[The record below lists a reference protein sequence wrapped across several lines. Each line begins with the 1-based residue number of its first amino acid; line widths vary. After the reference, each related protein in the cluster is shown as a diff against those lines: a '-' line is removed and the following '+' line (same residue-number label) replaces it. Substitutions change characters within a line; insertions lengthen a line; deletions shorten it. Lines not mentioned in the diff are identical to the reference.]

1 MNKKIFSRVFV
12 VMLVLSLLA
21 ACSSNSG
28 NEGNKSNSNSKPENN
43 ATDQGNKETDLE
55 HYNLTMALPIIGT
68 VPTDIE
74 LVEAEINKIT
84 EAKINTTVEIL
95 PIGVGT
101 YVEQLNL
108 KYSSGEKLD
117 LAFMFPQLYGSNVAS
132 GKLLAL
138 DELLPEYGQGIID
151 AIGEEY
157 VYAPR
162 INGKLY
168 ATLIGDSYVGKGTM
182 YYMRKDIVDKYNIDT
197 ESIKSLEDIEGVL
210 KFIKENE
217 PSLTPLAVAA
227 GMGPVSS
234 FIDYDPLEN
243 SFGVLPNFDNDL
255 QVVNLY
261 ETQEY
266 ADRLAMVHRWFK
278 AGYINKDA
286 ATTTLLP
293 HDLMS
298 SGRAFSLIAP
308 TNSDEI
314 SHADTERQLGLEVVG
329 VELIPAH
336 LTTQNLMTGMWTV
349 AQQTENPERSV
360 MFLNLMYSDE
370 QINNLLV
377 WGIEGEHYVKISEN
391 QAGFPEGQDANTV
404 GYNMKNF
411 AWIMGNLKLSYLAED
426 ELPNKRE
433 ILDEQAANTNL
444 SKALGFT
451 FDMEPIKNEHVA
463 LTNVSDQYKAA
474 LETGTV
480 SPDEKLEEFN
490 QRLKAAGLEKYI
502 AEKQKQ
508 LDQWAAENK

>member
-1 MNKKIFSRVFV
+1 MNKKLHSKV
-12 VMLVLSLLA
+12 VVLLLVLSLLA
-21 ACSSNSG
+21 ACSSN
-28 NEGNKSNSNSKPENN
+28 
-43 ATDQGNKETDLE
+43 GNKENSPNDKPVNNASEQGNNESGLE
-55 HYNLTMALPIIGT
+55 HYDLTMALPIIGT
-68 VPTDIE
+68 IPKDIE
-74 LVEAEINKIT
+74 KIEAEINKIT

-95 PIGVGT
+95 PIGVGS

-138 DELLPEYGQGIID
+138 DELLPEYGQGIIE

-157 VYAPR
+157 VNAPR

-182 YYMRKDIVDKYNIDT
+182 YYMRKDIVEKHNIDT
-197 ESIKSLEDIEGVL
+197 ASIKTLEDIEEVL
-210 KFIKENE
+210 TLIKENE
-217 PSLTPLAVAA
+217 PSLTPLAVSA
-227 GMGPVSS
+227 GMGPVTAYT
-234 FIDYDPLEN
+234 DYDPLEN
-243 SFGVLPNFDNDL
+243 GFGVLPNFDNNL

-266 ADRLAMVHRWFK
+266 KDRLALVHKWFK

-293 HDLMS
+293 HDLVS

-308 TNSDEI
+308 TNSDEL
-314 SHADTERQLGLEVVG
+314 SHAETERQLGLEVVG

-349 AQQTENPERSV
+349 AQQSENPERAV
-360 MFLNLMYSDE
+360 MFLNLMYSDV
-370 QINNLLV
+370 QVNNLLV
-377 WGIEGEHYVKISEN
+377 WGIEGEHYVKVSDN
-391 QAGFPEGQDANTV
+391 QAGFPEGQDANSV
-404 GYNMKNF
+404 GYNMRNF

-426 ELPNKRE
+426 EPANKRE
-433 ILDEQAANTNL
+433 ILDEYAANTNV

-451 FDMEPIKNEHVA
+451 FDMEPVKNEHVA
-463 LTNVSDQYKAA
+463 LSNVSDQYRAA

-480 SPDEKLEEFN
+480 NPEDKLDEFN
-490 QRLKAAGLEKYI
+490 QKLKAAGLEKYI
-502 AEKQKQ
+502 AEKQAQ
-508 LDQWAAENK
+508 LDKWAAENQ